1 VVGGADRAAIE
12 KQANSASSAVAK
24 AKVYVDDRLWYDA
37 VAAYSDVLAGNPNDE
52 DARAARA
59 QIYDQLAVT
68 KPLAE
73 ADWRM
78 VH

>member
-1 VVGGADRAAIE
+1 MDNRV
-12 KQANSASSAVAK
+12 
-24 AKVYVDDRLWYDA
+24 WYDA
-37 VAAYSDVLAGNPNDE
+37 VAAYSDVLAAAPNDQ

-59 QIYDQLAVT
+59 EIYDQLAVT

-78 VH
+78 VR